1 MDKSEDKVYL
11 IYSVQE
17 RTHPSA
23 EDVYPSGLDN
33 IETVDLIKE

>member
-17 RTHPSA
+17 RTLQQKTCTRL
-23 EDVYPSGLDN
+23 VW
-33 IETVDLIKE
+33 TT